1 MDKVKHY
8 RKLVRDMLTE
18 IADRFR
24 RNSNWEI
31 IEAFDEEH
39 GQYLL
44 FTDGWEGE
52 HRDYGCFMHLE
63 VKIDGKIWLRRDGTD
78 LDIGQDLLDEGVP
91 KSDIVLAFHSPRK
104 REWTGFAVA

>member
-1 MDKVKHY
+1 MDKVKKN
-8 RKLVRDMLTE
+8 RKLVREILTD
-18 IADRFR
+18 IADSFR
-24 RNSNWEI
+24 RNSHWEI

-63 VKIDGKIWLRRDGTD
+63 VKEDGKNIIQRNRIRLIQVIQSSNAT
-78 LDIGQDLLDEGVP
+78 L
-91 KSDIVLAFHSPRK
+91 KVLSSL
-104 REWTGFAVA
+104 FAPYID